1 MAVTIQAGATLQ
13 DIRDAIN
20 GANLGITASI
30 VNDGSNAP
38 YRLVLTADKTGVANG
53 VSSITVQP
61 GGDPALNDLLA
72 FNPDAN
78 PPAAVTMTQS
88 AVAQNASLT
97 INGIAITS
105 ASNNVTDAIQGVT
118 LTLKAET
125 TTPAT
130 LTVARDTSAIESAV
144 TKFVDSY
151 NALATQLKSRSAYG
165 NSTSQ
170 AGVLAGDG
178 AVRQMLDQLRNILTT
193 PASGGTLS
201 YLTEIGISTQ
211 FGGTLK
217 LDTSKLKSMLAS
229 DYAGVGNLLNSTTGF
244 ATRLSDWA
252 TSVTRAGGLIGQRT
266 DGLNSSIKGY
276 NDQIAKL
283 EKRMTVLQK
292 QYTTTYSNLNM
303 MLSRM
308 NDTSSYLTSQF
319 G

>member
-1 MAVTIQAGATLQ
+1 M
-13 DIRDAIN
+13 
-20 GANLGITASI
+20 
-30 VNDGSNAP
+30 
-38 YRLVLTADKTGVANG
+38 
-53 VSSITVQP
+53 
-61 GGDPALNDLLA
+61 
-72 FNPDAN
+72 
-78 PPAAVTMTQS
+78 
-88 AVAQNASLT
+88 
-97 INGIAITS
+97 
-105 ASNNVTDAIQGVT
+105 
-118 LTLKAET
+118 
-125 TTPAT
+125 
-130 LTVARDTSAIESAV
+130 
-144 TKFVDSY
+144 
-151 NALATQLKSRSAYG
+151 
-165 NSTSQ
+165 
-170 AGVLAGDG
+170 
-178 AVRQMLDQLRNILTT
+178 
-193 PASGGTLS
+193 S

-229 DYAGVGNLLNSTTGF
+229 DYAGVGSLLNSTTGF